1 MTLSEAQQKRLNDLA
16 IGKIVTGQI
25 SIDDQIAAIRK
36 QVGALSEAA
45 KVPIDPDFQALDE
58 LVASEKAKKEKKVVK
73 VSKKTVNYPP
83 MNW

>member
-45 KVPIDPDFQALDE
+45 KVPLDADFQALDE
-58 LVASEKAKKEKKVVK
+58 LVASEKAKKEKPAKK
-73 VSKKTVNYPP
+73 SKS
-83 MNW
+83 